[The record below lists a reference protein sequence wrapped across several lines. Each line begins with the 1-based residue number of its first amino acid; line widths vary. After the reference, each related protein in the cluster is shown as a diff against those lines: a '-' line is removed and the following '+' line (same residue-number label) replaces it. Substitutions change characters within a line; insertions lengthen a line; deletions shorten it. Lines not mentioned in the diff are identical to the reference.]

1 MPEYFDVIVIG
12 GGLAGLA
19 AARTASRG
27 GATVLVLEAHGGG
40 GRARTTTRD
49 GFSFNLGGHA
59 LYLGGAGGEALAAL
73 SVRPDG
79 SPPPLDRYQ
88 LLKDGRLG
96 VMPSTAGTLARC
108 GLLSWR
114 SKAQL
119 GAVLARLAKID
130 ASGLAG
136 TSMQQWLQGLEL
148 RPDAE
153 DVVRA
158 LVRLS
163 TYCADMSALGADA
176 GVAQLQL
183 GASSGVLYLHGG
195 WGQLLAALGADQRVR
210 TRSAVRALRGEAGRV
225 EVQVGDELLV
235 GRSAVV
241 AVGGPGATARLL
253 PDAPDWGDL
262 GLPVTAACLDVA
274 VRYPPAPGYVLG
286 LDRPLYAS
294 VQGPPARLAPPGAAA
309 VSVIKY
315 GASTPDTDRAELQA
329 HLRVAGVA
337 AAGVVHERFLAH
349 MVVAETSCRPELG
362 GLEGRPAVEATGTP
376 GVFMAGDWVGPAGL
390 LAGASL
396 ASGHAAGLAA
406 LRHISDPAARQARLT
421 G

>member
-1 MPEYFDVIVIG
+1 MSEYFDVIVIG
-12 GGLAGLA
+12 AGVAGLA

-49 GFSFNLGGHA
+49 GFSFNLGAHA
-59 LYLGGAGGEALAAL
+59 LYLGGSGGEALAAL

-79 SPPPLDRYQ
+79 SPPPLGRYR
-88 LLKDGRLG
+88 LLKDGALG
-96 VMPSTAGTLARC
+96 AMPATAATLLRC

-130 ASGLAG
+130 AARLAG
-136 TSMQQWLQGLEL
+136 TSMQQWLQELEL
-148 RPDAE
+148 RADAE
-153 DVVRA
+153 EVTRA

-195 WGQLLAALGADQRVR
+195 WGRLLGALGAGLQVR
-210 TRSAVRALRGEAGRV
+210 THSAARALRPQAGRV
-225 EVQVGDELLV
+225 EVQVGDEVEV
-235 GRSAVV
+235 GGAVVV
-241 AVGGPGATARLL
+241 AVGSPIRAARLL
-253 PDAPDWGDL
+253 PGAPDWGEL
-262 GLPVTAACLDVA
+262 GAPVTAACLDVA
-274 VRYPPAPGYVLG
+274 VRRPPTPGYLLS

-315 GASTPDTDRAELQA
+315 GANAAGADRAELEA
-329 HLRVAGVA
+329 HLRVAGVVPEA
-337 AAGVVHERFLAH
+337 VLHEQFLAR
-349 MVVAETSCRPELG
+349 MVVAETSCRPEPG
-362 GLEGRPAVEATGTP
+362 GLQGRPVIDATGTP
-376 GVFMAGDWVGPAGL
+376 GVLIAGDWVGPAGL
-390 LAGASL
+390 LGSAAL

-406 LRHISDPAARQARLT
+406 LRHISARGAR

>member
-1 MPEYFDVIVIG
+1 MPELFDVIVIG

-40 GRARTTTRD
+40 GRARTTSKD

-59 LYLGGAGGEALAAL
+59 LYAGGPGGDALAAL

-79 SPPPLDRYQ
+79 SPPPLGSYQ

-130 ASGLAG
+130 TSALAG
-136 TSMQQWLQGLEL
+136 TSMQQWLQALEL

-153 DVVRA
+153 EVVRA

-163 TYCADMSALGADA
+163 TYCEDLSALGADA

-183 GASSGVLYLHGG
+183 GGTSGVLYLHGG
-195 WGQLLAALGADQRVR
+195 WGQLLAALGAGQQVR
-210 TRSAVRALRGEAGRV
+210 TRSTVRALRAETGRV
-225 EVQVGDELLV
+225 EAQLGDELLV
-235 GRSAVV
+235 GRSAVL
-241 AVGGPGATARLL
+241 AVGGPEATARLL
-253 PDAPDWGDL
+253 PDAPDWGGL
-262 GLPVTAACLDVA
+262 GPPVTAACLDVA
-274 VRYPPAPGYVLG
+274 VDRPPAPGYVLG
-286 LDRPLYAS
+286 LDRPLYAT
-294 VQGPPARLAPPGAAA
+294 VQGPPARLAPPGASA

-315 GASTPDTDRAELQA
+315 GASTPDVDRTELGA
-329 HLRVAGVA
+329 HLRAS
-337 AAGVVHERFLAH
+337 GVVAEGVLHERFLAK

-362 GLEGRPAVEATGTP
+362 GLEGRPAIDASGTP

-396 ASGHAAGLAA
+396 ASGHAAGQAA
-406 LRHISDPAARQARLT
+406 LRHISGTAGRQGRLT

>member
-1 MPEYFDVIVIG
+1 MTEFFDVIVIG

-40 GRARTTTRD
+40 GRARTTSKE

-59 LYLGGAGGEALAAL
+59 LYVGGAGGEALAAL
-73 SVRPDG
+73 SVCPDG
-79 SPPPLDRYQ
+79 SPPPLGRYQ
-88 LLKDGRLG
+88 LLKDGQLG
-96 VMPSTAGTLARC
+96 AMPSTAGTLLRC
-108 GLLSWR
+108 NLLTWR
-114 SKAQL
+114 SKVQL
-119 GAVLARLAKID
+119 GAMLARLAKID
-130 ASGLAG
+130 ASRLAG

-148 RPDAE
+148 RADAE

-163 TYCADMSALGADA
+163 TYCADLSALGADA

-183 GASSGVLYLHGG
+183 GSSSGVLYLHGG
-195 WGQLLAALGADQRVR
+195 WGQLLAALGAGQQVR
-210 TRSAVRALRGEAGRV
+210 AHCAVGALRGEAGRI
-225 EVQVGDELLV
+225 EAQLGDKLFV

-241 AVGGPGATARLL
+241 AVGGPDATARLL
-253 PDAPDWGDL
+253 PDAPAWGEL
-262 GLPVTAACLDVA
+262 GPPVTAACLDAA
-274 VRYPPAPGYVLG
+274 VGHPPAPGYVLG

-309 VSVIKY
+309 VSVTKY
-315 GASTPDTDRAELQA
+315 GASTPDVDRAELMS

-337 AAGVVHERFLAH
+337 AEGVVHERFLAK

-362 GLEGRPAVEATGTP
+362 GLEGRPAIDASGAP

-406 LRHISDPAARQARLT
+406 LRHISGTASCQARLA